1 MMIKNLVFDL
11 GGVIVPLN
19 RVACIRAFNDVVG
32 YKDFGDVL
40 RSYRQVGY
48 FDKFETGRISAPRFR
63 EIIRSHSVMTTK
75 DGQPRTVSDEQID
88 YSLNCF
94 LCDIPQNRIDALL
107 HFRQSYRM
115 LLLSNT
121 NPIGMN
127 YCRKLFKAKGY
138 DVKELFDRLY
148 LSYQMKVAKPDPDI
162 FKKMMADSGIVPEET
177 LYIDDSLANVEAGK
191 ALGFHVVLFNSK
203 DDLYG
208 KISEYL
214 EREQR

>member
-1 MMIKNLVFDL
+1 MIKNLVFDL

-48 FDKFETGRISAPRFR
+48 FEKFETGRISAPQFR
-63 EIIRSHSVMTTK
+63 DIIRSHSLKTTENG
-75 DGQPRTVSDEQID
+75 DTRIITDEQID

-94 LCDIPQNRIDALL
+94 LNGIPQDRIDALL
-107 HFRQSYRM
+107 HFRQYYRM

-121 NPIGMN
+121 NPIGMG
-127 YCRKLFKAKGY
+127 YCRKLFRARGY
-138 DVKELFDRLY
+138 DMKELFEKQY

-162 FKKMMADSGIVPEET
+162 FRKMILDSGIMPGET
-177 LYIDDSLANVEAGK
+177 LYIDDSPANIEAGR
-191 ALGFHVVLFNSK
+191 ALGFHVVLFNPK
-203 DDLYG
+203 DNLYG

>member
-1 MMIKNLVFDL
+1 MIRNLVFDL

-19 RVACIRAFNDVVG
+19 RIACIRAFNEVVG

-48 FDKFETGRISAPRFR
+48 FEKFETGRITAPQFR
-63 EIIRSHSVMTTK
+63 DIIRSRAVTTTP
-75 DGQPRTVSDEQID
+75 DGQPRVVTDKQID

-94 LCDIPQNRIDALL
+94 LCPIPQERIDTLL
-107 HFRQSYRM
+107 LLRQDYRM

-127 YCRKLFKAKGY
+127 YCRRLFRERGY
-138 DVKELFDRLY
+138 DVKEIFERLY
-148 LSYQMKVAKPDPDI
+148 LSYQMKVAKPDPAI
-162 FKKMMADSGIVPEET
+162 FRRMIADSGIVPEET
-177 LYIDDSLANVEAGK
+177 LYIDDSPANVEAGR
-191 ALGFHVVLFNSK
+191 AQGLHSVLFSPK
-203 DDLYG
+203 EDLYG
-208 KISEYL
+208 KISKYL

>member
-1 MMIKNLVFDL
+1 MIKNLVFDL

-48 FDKFETGRISAPRFR
+48 FEKFETGRITAPVFR
-63 EIIRSHSVMTTK
+63 DIIRSHSVTVAP
-75 DGQPRTVSDEQID
+75 DGKPRTVTDSQID

-94 LCDIPQNRIDALL
+94 LGEIPQERIDALL

-121 NPIGMN
+121 NPIGMG
-127 YCRKLFKAKGY
+127 YCRKLFRNKGY
-138 DVKELFDRLY
+138 DAKEIFEKLY
-148 LSYQMKVAKPDPDI
+148 LSYQMKVAKPDPLI
-162 FKKMMADSGIVPEET
+162 FRKMIDDSGIVPEET
-177 LYIDDSLANVEAGK
+177 LYIDDSPANTDAGR

-203 DDLYG
+203 DNLYG